1 MQDQSAASWRAVR
14 HPRSSAPASDAATP
28 PIGGARPTGTRQA
41 GISTFAGNA
50 MTLPP
55 GTIVSP
61 FDAGPHPGGMKKSRR
76 SSAAPSLA
84 EIGSEDRSRHDLPRH
99 KKRHPRKASLMNRYF
114 LPISLSLAAA
124 AAAVATPAAAEPF
137 QGPYPGAQAGW
148 NENDVGT
155 AKTDIGSAIIHRP
168 PDAARAGVLARKS
181 AVKGKR

>member
-84 EIGSEDRSRHDLPRH
+84 AIGSADRSRHDLPRH
-99 KKRHPRKASLMNRYF
+99 KKRTPRKERPLNRSF
-114 LPISLSLAAA
+114 LPISLSLPYAPDAL
-124 AAAVATPAAAEPF
+124 ATPASAHPF
-137 QGPYPGAQAGW
+137 HNPTPG
-148 NENDVGT
+148 T
-155 AKTDIGSAIIHRP
+155 
-168 PDAARAGVLARKS
+168 
-181 AVKGKR
+181 

>member
-1 MQDQSAASWRAVR
+1 
-14 HPRSSAPASDAATP
+14 
-28 PIGGARPTGTRQA
+28 
-41 GISTFAGNA
+41 

-114 LPISLSLAAA
+114 LHISLRSEEHKSELQSLMRISY
-124 AAAVATPAAAEPF
+124 AVF
-137 QGPYPGAQAGW
+137 CLKKKKDNQ
-148 NENDVGT
+148 
-155 AKTDIGSAIIHRP
+155 
-168 PDAARAGVLARKS
+168 
-181 AVKGKR
+181 